1 MITTTVLSVKK
12 GLQERI
18 VREAGRLLREGKLVA
33 IPTETVYGL
42 GVHLE
47 NKEAVERLYEV
58 KGRPKEKA
66 LTLAIASLTDLK
78 KHRLILSP
86 AAKRLIERFWP
97 GPLTLLLRN
106 EEGEKIGVRMPGH
119 PLAKRVIQAAGVPI
133 GLPSANPSGKEP
145 PRSAGEVLTYF
156 DGAIDLILDGGQT
169 EFGVSSTVVDLAEP
183 RWGVVRE
190 GTISRKEIQEAC
202 RGLSGF

>member
-1 MITTTVLSVKK
+1 MTTSVLSLKK
-12 GLQERI
+12 EVDPAAI
-18 VREAGRLLREGKLVA
+18 REAGKLLREGKLVA

-47 NKEAVERLYEV
+47 NEEAVQRLYEV

-66 LTLAIASLTDLK
+66 LTLAIANESDLQ
-78 KHRLILSP
+78 KHRLVLSP
-86 AAKRLIERFWP
+86 VAKRLIERFWP

-106 EEGEKIGVRMPGH
+106 ERGETVGVRMPGH
-119 PLAKRVIQAAGVPI
+119 PIARSVILEAAVPI

-145 PRSAGEVLTYF
+145 PRSAEDVLAYF
-156 DGAIDLILDGGQT
+156 DGVIDLVLDGGKT
-169 EFGVSSTVVDLAEP
+169 ELGLSSTIVDLAAM

-190 GTISRKEIQEAC
+190 GTISRKDIERTCQ
-202 RGLSGF
+202 G